1 MIFPRNFLRILM
13 KYVDPVKRRRNIN
26 SGRYFRFADLTSD
39 IFFSGPVLEILN
51 SSLGFVY
58 SVGSYLSI
66 ECMYRSQNQL
76 GTIKKKYFF
85 ENKKETDLRE
95 SYAKR
100 PKICFY
106 NAQQFSIASD
116 FRVDTKVSCSPKSAL
131 GQNKG
136 RDAKAKGQNKGRD
149 ALGWKMVST
158 SSIFLSPI
166 LKNPSKLGQTR
177 IYCVLC
183 WVSNFLDRSL
193 NTKSCVLSGILFSLL
208 SHFTFL
214 RKWSWHQALLLLSQ
228 EISQASLLSLSREL
242 SLTFT
247 GIEA

>member
-1 MIFPRNFLRILM
+1 M
-13 KYVDPVKRRRNIN
+13 
-26 SGRYFRFADLTSD
+26 
-39 IFFSGPVLEILN
+39 
-51 SSLGFVY
+51 
-58 SVGSYLSI
+58 
-66 ECMYRSQNQL
+66 
-76 GTIKKKYFF
+76 
-85 ENKKETDLRE
+85 
-95 SYAKR
+95 
-100 PKICFY
+100 
-106 NAQQFSIASD
+106 
-116 FRVDTKVSCSPKSAL
+116 DTKVSCSPKSAL

-228 EISQASLLSLSREL
+228 EISQDSLLSLSREL

-247 GIEA
+247 GIEASHPPHQQHRTPSSPYNRWNLILHSLWLFLSS